1 MKALKKLKPKLEG
14 SAAERTKLR
23 KQRLN
28 EIAKNE
34 KKINLELF
42 RKFFMYLS
50 SVDMCKNL
58 NESINTEKKKIQT
71 KSIKNAL
78 TDLKK
83 TMKIHLKIIQT
94 KLERTIK

>member
-1 MKALKKLKPKLEG
+1 MKALKKLKPKPEG
-14 SAAERTKLR
+14 SAGERTKLR

-42 RKFFMYLS
+42 RNFFKYLS

-58 NESINTEKKKIQT
+58 NESINTEKKHSNKI
-71 KSIKNAL
+71 N
-78 TDLKK
+78 
-83 TMKIHLKIIQT
+83 
-94 KLERTIK
+94 

>member
-42 RKFFMYLS
+42 RKFFKYLS

-58 NESINTEKKKIQT
+58 NESINTEKKNSNKI
-71 KSIKNAL
+71 N
-78 TDLKK
+78 
-83 TMKIHLKIIQT
+83 
-94 KLERTIK
+94 